1 MKTETPNLK
10 PAAGHTPG
18 PWPLPWRVNKDNNV
32 ESDEKHP
39 ETIAC
44 CGHGDSDS
52 ARADAAFIVLA
63 CNHHAAL
70 VEALELFVF
79 LDDDA
84 ELDMAEFQKLR
95 DIAFQKARAILAT
108 VKGGQS

>member
-52 ARADAAFIVLA
+52 ARADAA
-63 CNHHAAL
+63 L